1 MIPKVDTPKQAQVPE
16 AGLPATAVYGPK
28 GGNADCLATAR
39 AGVGDR
45 GGGQEV
51 TVVTTPGV
59 TTATKLRAHTEHCPH
74 LPGSLWLHKG
84 PTMQGQLPWGSA

>member
-1 MIPKVDTPKQAQVPE
+1 MIPKVDTPKQARVPE

-45 GGGQEV
+45 GRGQEV
-51 TVVTTPGV
+51 TVVATPGV
-59 TTATKLRAHTEHCPH
+59 TTATKLSMYRA
-74 LPGSLWLHKG
+74 LPTSSWE
-84 PTMQGQLPWGSA
+84 PVQLCLA